1 MSCQVPSKT
10 LVHELV
16 NTRLTSNAD
25 SQINSISNNKA
36 FTTYK
41 DELELYIDYLNTK
54 QKVDPITS
62 EANFWKDNLSKIE
75 DLQPEFIVFWID
87 KYEATHPKVKEELKS
102 LINVEDTIL
111 QNFSDSISNIFRQD
125 ENVSARYTTVD
136 DIEFDSAIPN
146 PLTAILQDKLNS
158 NVQSNILNSSTKVN
172 SLFNQ
177 NINKIF
183 NGAQQDSAHGT
194 NLTTDYLHLQR
205 ITENKPELLELVA
218 DYVGNL
224 YEVLLYVFNYKL
236 NNIQS
241 VIPVTFSQ
249 DVEGTEV
256 KVDTLG
262 NKVQEDKK
270 FNTEDLLG

>member
-54 QKVDPITS
+54 QKADPITS

-111 QNFSDSISNIFRQD
+111 QNFSDSISNIFKWERLKK
-125 ENVSARYTTVD
+125 NH
-136 DIEFDSAIPN
+136 
-146 PLTAILQDKLNS
+146 LILKF
-158 NVQSNILNSSTKVN
+158 
-172 SLFNQ
+172 LFR
-177 NINKIF
+177 
-183 NGAQQDSAHGT
+183 
-194 NLTTDYLHLQR
+194 L
-205 ITENKPELLELVA
+205 
-218 DYVGNL
+218 
-224 YEVLLYVFNYKL
+224 
-236 NNIQS
+236 
-241 VIPVTFSQ
+241 
-249 DVEGTEV
+249 
-256 KVDTLG
+256 
-262 NKVQEDKK
+262 
-270 FNTEDLLG
+270 